1 MRRKEEKREAK
12 RLANRKSAS
21 TSRARKKALIEEMT
35 KDNARLRRQALIL
48 SFLPDPVVAISTDG
62 VITFCSMQVERV
74 LKHEVSGLIGANIED
89 IIVPSSRESI
99 RRLIRD
105 LIIAEQRALSSS
117 VEEEENDGTG
127 HRGENDQSE
136 EGGSGARD
144 SISAAA
150 MLHEISG
157 NSSEQN
163 CPPLLE
169 VKVKEGS
176 ADVAAGED
184 VSDSSGDPPSK
195 NGADQ
200 SEEGGSGAR
209 DSISAAAMLH
219 EISGNSSEQNC
230 PPLLEVK
237 VKEGSA
243 DVAAGEDVSDS
254 SGDPPSKNGA
264 KSSEMSSL
272 THKNSSLGPESGEDQ
287 QQPPAKKVKTCDDAA
302 ISDEMKPS
310 TESDDSTSSAK
321 KASANLSKNVEM
333 CKLNKEKAEGDEQV
347 RFAHKDDVMGASVTA
362 NNADAKLSS
371 LMHHPKEKGDKS
383 STEKNLKEE
392 KLLKLILGKQDSSS
406 ADSSSLSKTKKRSG
420 NSSEDSGYR
429 ESNESPEE
437 SNEYPEDSSSSSS
450 GASSGRPSSKKKRE
464 WSYPLSTNMPNELY
478 PILTS
483 CVFINSFQQVREH
496 VRLHQHVTYA

>member
-1 MRRKEEKREAK
+1 MCTLSLGSFLFNLLFLTLLQHHTILQPQTDEHVKQLREANEVVPQAVILLAADMRRKEEKREAK

-117 VEEEENDGTG
+117 VEEENDGTG
-127 HRGENDQSE
+127 HRGEN
-136 EGGSGARD
+136 
-144 SISAAA
+144 
-150 MLHEISG
+150 
-157 NSSEQN
+157 
-163 CPPLLE
+163 
-169 VKVKEGS
+169 
-176 ADVAAGED
+176 
-184 VSDSSGDPPSK
+184 
-195 NGADQ
+195 DQ

-464 WSYPLSTNMPNELY
+464 WSYPLLTNMLNELY
-478 PILTS
+478 PILIS
-483 CVFINSFQQVREH
+483 CVFI
-496 VRLHQHVTYA
+496 